1 MNRKNLIA
9 KDLHHIWHPCAKM
22 KDFERY
28 PPLIVKSAQG
38 SYIHTDQGP
47 LIDGISSWWCKSLG
61 HGHPA
66 IVSAIREQLDQ
77 FEHVMPV
84 NSTHDKIAALG
95 EVLASI
101 SQKQHVFFASDGA
114 SAVEIALKLAI
125 QATALK
131 GQTHRNQFIALK
143 HGYHGETLG
152 TLAVSDLG
160 LYKEA
165 WQGFGPKCHF
175 IDPLPYLNDP
185 SDPLWQSADAYW
197 PQTLT
202 QLEPI
207 KDKVCAL
214 ILEPIVQGA
223 SGLRPYSA
231 DFLAKL
237 AIYAKENDIYLI
249 TDEIMTGL
257 GRTGKWLAAEH
268 AGVEADMICL
278 SKGLSSGSVPLSCV
292 LIDHSIYDLFY
303 QETDPKRCFLHS
315 HTYSGNP
322 LGIAAA
328 LATLQT
334 MHSEEINKKASAL
347 GDYMRERFQAL
358 ATRSGLLSQP
368 RGIGAMVAADIL
380 GTVKTDF
387 AHVFAQAAQEQGA
400 LLRPMGQTLY
410 WSPPLNTDFATIDEL
425 AFITEKALE
434 LTLAK
439 DKLCIA

>member
-1 MNRKNLIA
+1 
-9 KDLHHIWHPCAKM
+9 
-22 KDFERY
+22 
-28 PPLIVKSAQG
+28 
-38 SYIHTDQGP
+38 
-47 LIDGISSWWCKSLG
+47 
-61 HGHPA
+61 
-66 IVSAIREQLDQ
+66 
-77 FEHVMPV
+77 
-84 NSTHDKIAALG
+84 
-95 EVLASI
+95 
-101 SQKQHVFFASDGA
+101 
-114 SAVEIALKLAI
+114 
-125 QATALK
+125 
-131 GQTHRNQFIALK
+131 
-143 HGYHGETLG
+143 
-152 TLAVSDLG
+152 
-160 LYKEA
+160 
-165 WQGFGPKCHF
+165 
-175 IDPLPYLNDP
+175 
-185 SDPLWQSADAYW
+185 
-197 PQTLT
+197 
-202 QLEPI
+202 
-207 KDKVCAL
+207 
-214 ILEPIVQGA
+214 
-223 SGLRPYSA
+223 
-231 DFLAKL
+231 
-237 AIYAKENDIYLI
+237 
-249 TDEIMTGL
+249 
-257 GRTGKWLAAEH
+257 
-268 AGVEADMICL
+268 MICL